1 MKNFLDT
8 IRRQV
13 TEFFGKL
20 TKKQKIIIAVSAVAV
35 LAVII
40 TLSLLLGRVK
50 YEVLYTGLDESE
62 AGKIMAVLKDKSIDA
77 KAQGTGTILVPAADA
92 DKVRMELAAQGYP
105 ESGLNYDIFSK
116 ISSLGKTDEEIE
128 TYEKYQLQENLR
140 QTILM
145 LDKIKDCVVLINL
158 SKDSLYVL
166 SSDDKASSA
175 SVMLDVKN
183 GQTLTSGEAKAI
195 GELVAKSVPGLK
207 LENVRIVDSAM
218 NLYDVTNDNQAE
230 YTGTQYQ
237 LTEQMKDT
245 LSQQV
250 MNILKPVFG
259 PDNVSAA
266 VNVVLNFDKETVNSV
281 EFKPPVEGESKGL
294 ATSIEELYEKTQG
307 NGTATGTPGTDS
319 NGSGTSEYL
328 YTNDQAKD
336 FSKIS
341 RSANYALNQTQTEIE
356 KAQGKIQNLSVAVL
370 INSDAYSGDYGDNVT
385 QLVSKAIGVDASLVS
400 VVSMP
405 FTADKGGNS
414 AFEEQAAILQKQNT
428 KEVLTTVIIALT
440 VLVALALGFKFLKSV
455 MESHG
460 KQLPAMK
467 KGLAVNMVVGD
478 GGAESGE
485 DQPDITERVKSADSE
500 QIERFVDKDPA
511 AVAQL
516 LRNWLTDEDR

>member
-77 KAQGTGTILVPAADA
+77 KAQGTGTILVPATDA
-92 DKVRMELAAQGYP
+92 DKVRMELAAEGYP

-116 ISSLGKTDEEIE
+116 TSSMGKTDEEIE

-145 LDKIKDCVVLINL
+145 LDKIKDCVVLVNL

-166 SSDDKASSA
+166 SSDENASSA
-175 SVMLDVKN
+175 SVMLDIKN
-183 GQTLTSGEAKAI
+183 GQTLTSAEAKAI
-195 GELVAKSVPGLK
+195 GELVSKSVPGLK

-218 NLYDVTNDNQAE
+218 NLYDVTGDNQQE

-245 LSQQV
+245 LAKQV

-259 PDNVSAA
+259 ADNVSTA

-281 EFKPPVEGESKGL
+281 EFKPPVDGEDKGL
-294 ATSIEELYEKTQG
+294 ATSVQELYEKTQG
-307 NGTATGTPGTDS
+307 NSGATGTPGTDS
-319 NGSGTSEYL
+319 NGAGTSEYL
-328 YTNDQAKD
+328 YTSDQAKD

-356 KAQGKIQNLSVAVL
+356 KAQGKIQDLSVAVL
-370 INSDAYSGDYGDNVT
+370 INSDAYSGDYTDSVT

-405 FTADKGGNS
+405 FTQDKGGSS
-414 AFEEQAAILQKQNT
+414 ALDEQAAILQKQNT

-440 VLVALALGFKFLKSV
+440 VLVALALGFKFVKSV

-460 KQLPAMK
+460 KQLPATG
-467 KGLAVNMVVGD
+467 KGLAVDMAVGEGETE
-478 GGAESGE
+478 GGENT
-485 DQPDITERVKSADSE
+485 PDITERAKSANSE
-500 QIERFVDKDPA
+500 QIEKFVDRDPA

>member
-1 MKNFLDT
+1 MKNPGERYRDRNT
-8 IRRQV
+8 R
-13 TEFFGKL
+13 
-20 TKKQKIIIAVSAVAV
+20 
-35 LAVII
+35 
-40 TLSLLLGRVK
+40 
-50 YEVLYTGLDESE
+50 Y
-62 AGKIMAVLKDKSIDA
+62 
-77 KAQGTGTILVPAADA
+77 
-92 DKVRMELAAQGYP
+92 GY
-105 ESGLNYDIFSK
+105 
-116 ISSLGKTDEEIE
+116 
-128 TYEKYQLQENLR
+128 
-140 QTILM
+140 
-145 LDKIKDCVVLINL
+145 
-158 SKDSLYVL
+158 
-166 SSDDKASSA
+166 
-175 SVMLDVKN
+175 
-183 GQTLTSGEAKAI
+183 
-195 GELVAKSVPGLK
+195 
-207 LENVRIVDSAM
+207 
-218 NLYDVTNDNQAE
+218 
-230 YTGTQYQ
+230 
-237 LTEQMKDT
+237 
-245 LSQQV
+245 
-250 MNILKPVFG
+250 
-259 PDNVSAA
+259 
-266 VNVVLNFDKETVNSV
+266 
-281 EFKPPVEGESKGL
+281 
-294 ATSIEELYEKTQG
+294 
-307 NGTATGTPGTDS
+307 S